1 MSFTVKV
8 KQILI
13 IGCVGLMIDI
23 PFAGFGQSWREVS
36 DTLGTSHLA
45 APVRERIY
53 QKLEEEL
60 ESVDGLT
67 RSVLDRFPLRMIML
81 SPDGKTGV
89 GISGTNMYGPP
100 LICGATGNCDIWVF
114 DKKTGDLLLSA
125 NGFNLLVQKSVHHG
139 LFDIVTSHNMS
150 AGSGV
155 RDLYQFDGH
164 EYQNVQ
170 ETNET
175 YQ

>member
-1 MSFTVKV
+1 MSFGLRLGRSFLSGVVVVLVITA
-8 KQILI
+8 
-13 IGCVGLMIDI
+13 IGFC
-23 PFAGFGQSWREVS
+23 QSATGHQ
-36 DTLGTSHLA
+36 DTLGSVQLA
-45 APVRERIY
+45 TAVKERIY
-53 QKLEEEL
+53 RELAGEPGTSNGEVPSSLAVCPVKLL
-60 ESVDGLT
+60 KIG
-67 RSVLDRFPLRMIML
+67 
-81 SPDGKTGV
+81 PDGH
-89 GISGTNMYGPP
+89 SGLRVWGTSSNGT
-100 LICGATGNCDIWVF
+100 CGATGNCDIWVF
-114 DKKTGDLLLSA
+114 DPKTGELLLSA
-125 NGFNLLVQKSVHHG
+125 NGFDLRVEAVVHHG

>member
-1 MSFTVKV
+1 MSFTVKL

-13 IGCVGLMIDI
+13 VGCVGLMIDL
-23 PFAGFGQSWREVS
+23 PFAGFGQSWTVAS

-45 APVRERIY
+45 APVRKRVY

-60 ESVDGLT
+60 ESVEGLT
-67 RSVLDRFPLRMIML
+67 RSVLDRFPLIMIVL
-81 SPDGKTGV
+81 SPDGKTGIR
-89 GISGTNMYGPP
+89 ISGTNKEGPP
-100 LICGATGNCDIWVF
+100 LICGATGNCEIWVF
-114 DKKTGDLLLSA
+114 DQKTGDLLLSA
-125 NGFNLLVQKSVHHG
+125 NGFDVLVQTSVHHG
-139 LFDIVTSHNMS
+139 LFDIVTRHNMG